1 MFLTILF
8 AVVILTA
15 VVLKYL
21 VPRRPRCPDCF
32 TVREADEPLC
42 PECGWI
48 YDVPGAEDE
57 DYGEIEEVD
66 DGPPEL
72 R

>member
-8 AVVILTA
+8 ALVILA
-15 VVLKYL
+15 VVVLKYL
-21 VPRRPRCPDCF
+21 VPRRQRCPQCF
-32 TVREADEPLC
+32 NVRDGEEPLC
-42 PECGWI
+42 GECGWI
-48 YDVPGAEDE
+48 YDVPGAEDD
-57 DYGEIEEVD
+57 DYGELEQVD